1 MLRDGPLALA
11 YYSFSN
17 TSIKSFK
24 PDSFLVSQLLTA
36 NYPFLITS
44 PMYKQNP
51 FHFIRFGCKH
61 TFYNDF
67 NN

>member
-11 YYSFSN
+11 YCSFPN
-17 TSIKSFK
+17 ASIKSFQ

>member
-1 MLRDGPLALA
+1 MLRDGPLALV
-11 YYSFSN
+11 YCSFSK

-24 PDSFLVSQLLTA
+24 PYSFLVSQLLTA

-44 PMYKQNP
+44 PIYKQNP
-51 FHFIRFGCKH
+51 FHFIRFVCKH

-67 NN
+67 KN

>member
-11 YYSFSN
+11 YFNFSN
-17 TSIKSFK
+17 TSIKSFQ
-24 PDSFLVSQLLTA
+24 PDSFLVSQLLTV

-44 PMYKQNP
+44 SMYKQNP
-51 FHFIRFGCKH
+51 FHFIRFVYKH

>member
-11 YYSFSN
+11 YCSFPN

-24 PDSFLVSQLLTA
+24 LDSFLVSQLLTV
-36 NYPFLITS
+36 NNLFLITS

-51 FHFIRFGCKH
+51 FHFIDFVCKH

>member
-11 YYSFSN
+11 YCSFPN
-17 TSIKSFK
+17 TSIKSFQ
-24 PDSFLVSQLLTA
+24 PDSFLVSQLLTV

-44 PMYKQNP
+44 SMYKQNP
-51 FHFIRFGCKH
+51 FHFIRFVYKH

>member
-1 MLRDGPLALA
+1 MLCDGPLALA
-11 YYSFSN
+11 YCSFSN

-24 PDSFLVSQLLTA
+24 PDSFLVSQLLTV

-44 PMYKQNP
+44 SMYKQNS
-51 FHFIRFGCKH
+51 FHFICFVCKH